1 MEKRN
6 FVTSVL
12 ADNMLAK
19 ARMKNGCVLEMS
31 TVRPEDLRGI
41 ELISAIRSKA
51 ISGTM
56 YEKYGVEVRV
66 NPVKIQLLPGDTV
79 YVLNVVGVANV
90 NSYENE
96 EILPEQATIE
106 VAKYGVFSKKEF
118 IKRILSSK
126 NVI

>member
-41 ELISAIRSKA
+41 ELVLSDLKRFLAPCMK
-51 ISGTM
+51 
-56 YEKYGVEVRV
+56 
-66 NPVKIQLLPGDTV
+66 NTV
-79 YVLNVVGVANV
+79 LKL
-90 NSYENE
+90 E
-96 EILPEQATIE
+96 
-106 VAKYGVFSKKEF
+106 
-118 IKRILSSK
+118 
-126 NVI
+126 